1 MQPMTETTLKTYCAV
16 NKISRSGMDYHI
28 RRSGV
33 FPIGSK
39 RFSEAGAP
47 SFLWRVTD
55 LDEIKALIKGK
66 KK

>member
-1 MQPMTETTLKTYCAV
+1 
-16 NKISRSGMDYHI
+16 MDYHI

-47 SFLWRVTD
+47 SFLWRVKD
-55 LDEIKALIKGK
+55 LDKARLRLGIRGNGK
-66 KK
+66 

>member
-1 MQPMTETTLKTYCAV
+1 MTEITLKAYCAAH
-16 NKISRSGMDYHI
+16 KISRSGMDYHI

-33 FPIGSK
+33 FPIGSQ

-47 SFLWRVTD
+47 SFLWRVAE

>member
-1 MQPMTETTLKTYCAV
+1 MTETTIKAYCAA

>member
-1 MQPMTETTLKTYCAV
+1 MTETTLKAYCAA

-28 RRSGV
+28 RQSGV